1 MVAEEQAR
9 ATGLAALTEEEIRDL
24 ATAWFS
30 GLNEHRPM
38 VQMLPLLSTDGLKMV
53 FPESTLTNLV
63 EFENW
68 YQGVI
73 RLFFDQDHIVREV
86 TSDIDG
92 DTAQVK
98 IVVIW
103 KASQWVAPAAT
114 STRIVMRA
122 DQTWTVKRSSQT
134 GKAVIATY
142 AVDSLVPT
150 TDDQQD
156 QKG

>member
-9 ATGLAALTEEEIRDL
+9 STALAPLTEEEIRAL
-24 ATAWFS
+24 ATEWFS

-38 VQMLPLLSTDGLKMV
+38 VQMLPLLSTDGLRMA

-86 TSDIDG
+86 TSEIDG
-92 DTAQVK
+92 ETARVR

-122 DQTWTVKRSSQT
+122 DQSWTVKRSSQT
-134 GKAVIATY
+134 GRAVIADYT
-142 AVDSLVPT
+142 VDSLVPT
-150 TDDQQD
+150 EDDQQD
-156 QKG
+156 RKG